1 LDQILVQSGAGGGGG
16 GGGGGRGASETVNSG
31 VKSKLSIRRP
41 EGGGV
46 FFMKLEEPESKLDL
60 VYVRSLAKS
69 VQNKTGSNWSF
80 GSRL

>member
-1 LDQILVQSGAGGGGG
+1 MDQILVQSGAGGGG

-31 VKSKLSIRRP
+31 VKSKLSIRRL

-46 FFMKLEEPESKLDL
+46 FFRKLEKPESKLDL
-60 VYVRSLAKS
+60 VYIRSLAKS

>member
-1 LDQILVQSGAGGGGG
+1 
-16 GGGGGRGASETVNSG
+16 VNSG

-41 EGGGV
+41 EGGV
-46 FFMKLEEPESKLDL
+46 FFRKLEKPESKLDL
-60 VYVRSLAKS
+60 VYVRSLANS

>member
-41 EGGGV
+41 EGGV
-46 FFMKLEEPESKLDL
+46 FFRKLEKPESKLDL
-60 VYVRSLAKS
+60 VYVRSLANS

>member
-1 LDQILVQSGAGGGGG
+1 LDQILVQSGAGGGG

-31 VKSKLSIRRP
+31 VKSKLSIRRL

-46 FFMKLEEPESKLDL
+46 FFRKLEKPESKLDL
-60 VYVRSLAKS
+60 VYIRSLAKS

>member
-1 LDQILVQSGAGGGGG
+1 LDQILVQSGAGGGG
-16 GGGGGRGASETVNSG
+16 RGASETVNSR

-46 FFMKLEEPESKLDL
+46 FLRKLEEPESKLDL

-80 GSRL
+80 GSRLYRI